1 VGTDV
6 VFGLVIAMVGGG
18 IHVAGG
24 SYNAMVLMKLILGG
38 IGGALLGSWIAPK
51 VANRPL
57 RFALAVWLLILGVE
71 ICFKAA
77 QL

>member
-1 VGTDV
+1 
-6 VFGLVIAMVGGG
+6 
-18 IHVAGG
+18 
-24 SYNAMVLMKLILGG
+24 MKLILGG